1 MKEYKRNDRPS
12 TYLCAIM
19 MRHLTTLLLL
29 LLLGNVAH
37 TQTTEPR
44 KIMQVSGVVVTSDS
58 LVPVAFATIYRST
71 DYRGTFSDYKGYF
84 TLPVAQGDTLHFDCI
99 GQKHNYFV
107 IPYDTINNH
116 ISIVQIMEQDTVM
129 LPTVYILPHPAKHKL
144 REEVLALDLPGDSY
158 YKFNRQEGQIANY
171 DGLHDFA
178 TMAYQNSSEV
188 NNARYNTKFLSGG
201 NLLDPAAW
209 GRFMQSIRNG
219 EQN

>member
-1 MKEYKRNDRPS
+1 
-12 TYLCAIM
+12 M
-19 MRHLTTLLLL
+19 MRQITTLIYM
-29 LLLGNVAH
+29 LLLGSAAVA
-37 TQTTEPR
+37 QSEEPR
-44 KIMQVSGVVVTSDS
+44 KVMQVSGVVVTSDS
-58 LVPVAFATIYRST
+58 LVPVAFATIYRSY

-107 IPYDTINNH
+107 IPFDTVNKH

-129 LPTVYILPHPAKHKL
+129 LPTVYVLPHPAKHKL
-144 REEVLALDLPGDSY
+144 REEVLALDLPGDNY
-158 YKFNRQEGQIANY
+158 YKFNRQDGEISNY

-178 TMAYQNSSEV
+178 SMAYENASEI

-219 EQN
+219 EYDR